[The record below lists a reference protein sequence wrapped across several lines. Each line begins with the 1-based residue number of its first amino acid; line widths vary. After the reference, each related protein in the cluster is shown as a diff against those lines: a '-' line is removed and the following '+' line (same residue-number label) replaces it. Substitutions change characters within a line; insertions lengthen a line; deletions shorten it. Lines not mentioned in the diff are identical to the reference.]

1 MGEIVRPD
9 GGARPTV
16 FSGGPVVTM
25 DARTAGR
32 DRGRGPR
39 RPHRCGGRGRVGGGA
54 SRRGSRRPRGR
65 DVGARLHR
73 CPQPPLGR
81 GPAPV
86 LRRRDRGADRRRS
99 ARRVAGARGRE
110 PRSSISCACTV
121 GTRTVGASRST
132 ATCST
137 RPSATGRWCWRTTR
151 CISVSRTRSRSIAS
165 ASGPRRRIR
174 RPVRSDAVPTGFRTA
189 CSSSARGARRTRGR
203 SPRTPMPIVGRS
215 TSRPGRGTCGG
226 RASPPCTT
234 PRARPRPKACTRRW
248 RPRERCRCRCSRSRI
263 RRRCCAT
270 SPTAASTARRP
281 GRGASGS
288 GSDR

>member
-1 MGEIVRPD
+1 MSTSR
-9 GGARPTV
+9 ARPWCPASSMLTTI
-16 FSGGPVVTM
+16 FRS
-25 DARTAGR
+25 
-32 DRGRGPR
+32 
-39 RPHRCGGRGRVGGGA
+39 RPCTRASPTRPRCGP
-54 SRRGSRRPRGR
+54 STTCTTCCGSTRPRT
-65 DVGARLHR
+65 
-73 CPQPPLGR
+73 P
-81 GPAPV
+81 
-86 LRRRDRGADRRRS
+86 
-99 ARRVAGARGRE
+99 
-110 PRSSISCACTV
+110 SSTSCACTA

-151 CISVSRTRSRSIAS
+151 CISASRTRSRSTAS

-215 TSRPGRGTCGG
+215 TSRPGRGNCGAT
-226 RASPPCTT
+226 ASPPCTT
-234 PRARPRPKACTRRW
+234 PRALPRPKACTRRW
-248 RPRERCRCRCSRSRI
+248 RPRERCRCRCSRCRT

-270 SPTAASTARRP
+270 SPTAASTVRRR